1 MTRVDGVLTT
11 AGREMLRVTIHN
23 NRQQR
28 QISHAAGPLEFG
40 RVLQGS
46 LERVV
51 IDDPFVSRDQLRV
64 TETQG
69 RLRVENLSQHTP
81 VHVIGC
87 EAQLGVNSNRDFD
100 LPLEVTIGTTRIRF
114 EVEPNQDGPRS
125 WQTILK
131 PAGVTEDRVVPLNL
145 VDHRD
150 PITPERLTQWFETVI
165 SVQRAAAGSAEFYQ
179 ETVKAVV
186 QLVGL
191 DGAQVLLR
199 HGNEWEVVAS
209 FARRSGQPLDFSRT
223 ALAHM
228 VEERRTFFR
237 TLDVATTQSLTGI
250 EAVVVSPIFDPQ
262 GEVVGAVYG
271 QRYRMLGTAGST
283 IEPLEAQ
290 LVQLLA
296 AAVGAGLARQQ
307 KEAEAARSRV
317 QFEQFFSSALA
328 NQLQA
333 DPTLLEGRDREVTAL
348 FSDIR
353 GFSSLSERLSPE
365 ETCRLVGDVMERLTA
380 RIADHGGVIVD
391 YIGDGLLAMWN
402 APAIQTDHATLAC
415 RAALAMIEELPALNK
430 DWQGILGAPLGLGLG
445 INTGVARV
453 GNIGSR
459 RRFKYGPLGHA
470 VNLASRLEGLTK
482 HLGVAAL
489 VSESTWRKLG
499 GAFATRRL
507 CRVRVV
513 GIASPL
519 DVFELHSAAAEDPTW
534 LAQRDAYESA
544 LQQFETG
551 HWAEACRMLY
561 PLVADQPNRFDVP
574 SLTLIG
580 RAVECLKSR
589 PAKFE
594 PVLDFVHK

>member
-1 MTRVDGVLTT
+1 
-11 AGREMLRVTIHN
+11 MLRITIHN
-23 NRQQR
+23 SRQQR
-28 QISHAAGPLEFG
+28 ELSHAAGPLEFG
-40 RVLQGS
+40 RVMQVGHD
-46 LERVV
+46 RVV
-51 IDDPFVSRDQLRV
+51 IDDPFVSRDQLRA
-64 TETQG
+64 TESQG
-69 RLRVENLSQHTP
+69 RLHLENLSRHTP
-81 VHVIGC
+81 VHIVGRDR
-87 EAQLGVNSNRDFD
+87 QLGVAAAEDFE
-100 LPLEVTIGTTRIRF
+100 LPLEITIGTTHIRF
-114 EVEPNQDGPRS
+114 ETEARPEGPTS
-125 WQTILK
+125 WQTILQ
-131 PAGVTEDRVVPLNL
+131 PARVAEEPVAPLNL
-145 VDHRD
+145 VDERE
-150 PITPERLTQWFETVI
+150 PLTPERLTQWFETVI
-165 SVQRAAAGSAEFYQ
+165 SVQRAAAGSAEFYE

-186 QLVGL
+186 QLIGL

-199 HGNEWEVVAS
+199 RGEAWDVVAS
-209 FARRSGQPLDFSRT
+209 FARRPGRPLEFSRT

-228 VEERRTFFR
+228 IEERRTFFR

-250 EAVVVSPIFDPQ
+250 EAVVVSPIFDSH

-271 QRYRMLGTAGST
+271 QRYRMIGAAGSV

-353 GFSSLSERLSPE
+353 GFSGLSERLSPE

-402 APAIQTDHATLAC
+402 APAIQMDHAALAC
-415 RAALAMIEELPALNK
+415 RAALAMIDELPALNR
-430 DWQGILGAPLGLGLG
+430 DWQTILGAPFGLGIG

-482 HLGVAAL
+482 QLGVTAL
-489 VSESTWRKLG
+489 VSESTWKKLNG
-499 GAFATRRL
+499 TFATRRL

-519 DVFELHSAAAEDPTW
+519 NVFELHSASEDPQW
-534 LAQRDAYESA
+534 NARRDAYESA
-544 LQQFETG
+544 LTQFETG
-551 HWAEACRMLY
+551 HWAEACRTLY
-561 PLVADQPNRFDVP
+561 PLVAEQPNQYDVP

-589 PAKFE
+589 PTKFE

>member
-1 MTRVDGVLTT
+1 
-11 AGREMLRVTIHN
+11 MLRITIHN
-23 NRQQR
+23 SRQQR
-28 QISHAAGPLEFG
+28 ELSHAAGPLEFG
-40 RVLQGS
+40 RVMQGGHD
-46 LERVV
+46 RVV

-64 TETQG
+64 TEEQG
-69 RLRVENLSQHTP
+69 RLHLENLSRHTP
-81 VHVIGC
+81 IHIAGC
-87 EAQLGVNSNRDFD
+87 GRQLGVTAVEDFD
-100 LPLEVTIGTTRIRF
+100 LPLEITVGTTHIRF
-114 EVEPNQDGPRS
+114 ENMARAEGPTS
-125 WQTILK
+125 WQTILQ
-131 PAGVTEDRVVPLNL
+131 PARVAEATVAPLNL
-145 VDHRD
+145 VDERE
-150 PITPERLTQWFETVI
+150 PLTPERLTQWFETVI
-165 SVQRAAAGSAEFYQ
+165 SVQRAAAGSAEFYE

-186 QLVGL
+186 QLIGL

-199 HGNEWEVVAS
+199 RGEAWEVVAS
-209 FARRSGQPLDFSRT
+209 FARHAGRPLEFSRT

-228 VEERRTFFR
+228 IEEKRTFFR

-250 EAVVVSPIFDPQ
+250 EAVVVSPIFDPH

-271 QRYRMLGTAGST
+271 QRYRMIGTAGSV

-353 GFSSLSERLSPE
+353 SFSGLSERLSPE

-380 RIADHGGVIVD
+380 RIADHGGVVVD

-402 APAIQTDHATLAC
+402 APAIQPDHATLAC
-415 RAALAMIEELPALNK
+415 RAALAMIDELPALNR
-430 DWQGILGAPLGLGLG
+430 DWQGILGAPFGIGIG

-482 HLGVAAL
+482 QLGVAAL
-489 VSESTWRKLG
+489 VSESTWKKLH

-519 DVFELHSAAAEDPTW
+519 DVFELHSAGEDPQW
-534 LAQRDAYESA
+534 NARRDAYESA
-544 LQQFETG
+544 LAQFETG
-551 HWAEACRMLY
+551 HWADACRTLY
-561 PLVADQPNRFDVP
+561 PLVAEQPNHYDVP

-580 RAVECLKSR
+580 RAVDCLKTR
-589 PAKFE
+589 PTKFE